1 MTSTNGM
8 NTRNGAPRLEAPMEE
23 CWRRIGVSGDRSCP
37 ELETYVH
44 CRNCPVLAEAA
55 RTFFDREPPEGYLE
69 EWSRILEEPEVVA
82 DPDALSVL
90 IFRIGREW
98 LALPTTTLVEITTVR
113 ALHRVPHR
121 TGGVLEGL
129 VNIRGQLQLCVSL
142 HALLG
147 LAGGPPGVE
156 QAAEGPSV
164 ARLLVVERGDASGSR
179 WVCGVDEVGGVQRVV
194 RSAMRAVPSTV
205 SQASTRFCQTL
216 FEWQERTVGLLDE
229 GRVFAG
235 LDEQIAR

>member
-1 MTSTNGM
+1 VNALNNM
-8 NTRNGAPRLEAPMEE
+8 NTAPRLAAPLEE

-69 EWSRILEEPEVVA
+69 EWSRILAEPEVVA

-90 IFRIGREW
+90 IFRLGPEW

-113 ALHRVPHR
+113 PLHRVPHR
-121 TGGVLEGL
+121 TAGVLEGL

-142 HALLG
+142 PALLG
-147 LAGGPPGVE
+147 LEQRQPGVE
-156 QAAEGPSV
+156 PAAAGPCD
-164 ARLLVVERGDASGSR
+164 ARLLVVDRGDAPGGR
-179 WVCGVDEVGGVQRVV
+179 WVCRVDEVGGVQRVV
-194 RSAMRAVPSTV
+194 RSTLRAVPSTV
-205 SQASTRFCQTL
+205 SHANSRFCQAL

-229 GRVFAG
+229 GRVCAG
-235 LDEQIAR
+235 LDERIAR

>member
-1 MTSTNGM
+1 M
-8 NTRNGAPRLEAPMEE
+8 NTMHPSNGAPRLVAPMEE

-98 LALPTTTLVEITTVR
+98 LALPTMTLVEITTVR
-113 ALHRVPHR
+113 PLHRVPHR

-142 HALLG
+142 HSLLG
-147 LAGGPPGVE
+147 LDRQPTVVD
-156 QAAEGPSV
+156 QAAEGPSA
-164 ARLLVVERGDASGSR
+164 ARLLVVERGDAAGGR
-179 WVCGVDEVGGVQRVV
+179 WVCGVDEVGGVQRIV

-205 SQASTRFCQTL
+205 SQANARFCQAL
-216 FEWQERTVGLLDE
+216 FGWQEQTVGLRDE
-229 GRVFAG
+229 GRVFAA
-235 LDEQIAR
+235 LDEQIGR

>member
-1 MTSTNGM
+1 MST
-8 NTRNGAPRLEAPMEE
+8 AEPLLEAPMEE

-37 ELETYVH
+37 ELETYIH

-69 EWSRILEEPEVVA
+69 EWSRILEEPDVVA
-82 DPDALSVL
+82 DPDASSVL
-90 IFRIGREW
+90 IFRLGREW
-98 LALPTTTLVEITTVR
+98 LALPTMTLVEITTLR
-113 ALHRVPHR
+113 PLHRVPHR

-129 VNIRGQLQLCVSL
+129 ANVRGQLQLCVSL
-142 HALLG
+142 RALLG
-147 LAGGPPGVE
+147 LEGTPPDADHAGDE
-156 QAAEGPSV
+156 TTT
-164 ARLLVVERGDASGSR
+164 ARLLVVERGDASGGR
-179 WVCGVDEVGGVQRVV
+179 WVCRVDEVGGVQRIV

-205 SQASTRFCQTL
+205 SQANTRFCQAL